1 MTFQRSWPFSRGLL
15 MVHYD
20 NLTCSLPA
28 DISKVV
34 NCFKKAKTSIWKYSY
49 MFMGLLCIFIEMD
62 FSFLQNHVWFL
73 HLSKKMRSQ
82 LFYLILTQRDVNVF
96 FFNICISWWTLSKKI
111 YNPFFQSFKTIWSLL
126 FFCRFY
132 NKICDRLDN
141 GFEISYIQQFD
152 HFNPVRKFSLKK

>member
-96 FFNICISWWTLSKKI
+96 FFQYMHQLMDTFKKDLQSIFSKFQNHLI
-111 YNPFFQSFKTIWSLL
+111 TFILLPF
-126 FFCRFY
+126 
-132 NKICDRLDN
+132 
-141 GFEISYIQQFD
+141 
-152 HFNPVRKFSLKK
+152 LKQNLRQIR

>member
-96 FFNICISWWTLSKKI
+96 FSIYASVDGHFQKRFTIHFFKVSKPSDHF
-111 YNPFFQSFKTIWSLL
+111 YSSAVFKTKSAT
-126 FFCRFY
+126 
-132 NKICDRLDN
+132 D
-141 GFEISYIQQFD
+141 
-152 HFNPVRKFSLKK
+152 